1 MFVGIL
7 KRRKTEGVSPLS
19 TFPLSAAHQ
28 TMMNT
33 FVFLLLAFAVLADG
47 GVDEN
52 YVMIRLRSLRVWVHS
67 RHE

>member
-1 MFVGIL
+1 
-7 KRRKTEGVSPLS
+7 
-19 TFPLSAAHQ
+19 
-28 TMMNT
+28 MMNT
-33 FVFLLLAFAVLADG
+33 LVFLLLAFAVLADG